1 MTDEETK
8 LMAEKDA
15 KIEELTKSLT
25 DQKAELEKKQGIV
38 DNAETKFNE
47 MSQESGDNRKGIA
60 EASRAMLAAQA
71 ERDEAKENFSKASNE
86 LAEVKKT
93 KGPKA
98 EEEQSDKG
106 LEKKTPEEI
115 EASLTEDEGKVLDEA
130 FKNASDELKA
140 QIKADPKV
148 RKDFLL
154 EAKEAAKAADESD
167 LSSWRKKPAQ
177 KPAPSGDEAKAK
189 IRELFKREN
198 KRRSNLPDGPSSTS
212 RSDFVHQRP
221 MRPKRSEEKVLG

>member
-1 MTDEETK
+1 MTDEEK
-8 LMAEKDA
+8 AKVAELEA

-25 DQKAELEKKQGIV
+25 DQKAELEKANGRV
-38 DNAETKFNE
+38 ENAEKKFNE
-47 MSQESGDNRKGIA
+47 MGEETGDNRKAVA
-60 EASRAMLAAQA
+60 EAAKEVMRLQR

-115 EASLTEDEGKVLDEA
+115 EASLTDDEGKVLDEA

-177 KPAPSGDEAKAK
+177 KPSPSSDDAKAK
-189 IRELFKREN
+189 IRELFNREN
-198 KRRSNLPDGPSSTS
+198 KRGSNLPNGPSSTS

>member
-25 DQKAELEKKQGIV
+25 DQKAELEKANGRV
-38 DNAETKFNE
+38 ENAEKKFNE
-47 MSQESGDNRKGIA
+47 MGEETGDNRKAVA
-60 EASRAMLAAQA
+60 EAAKEVMRLQR
-71 ERDEAKENFSKASNE
+71 ERDEAKENFSKAKDDLAKANE
-86 LAEVKKT
+86 T
-93 KGPKA
+93 KGPPKEDRKTQKT
-98 EEEQSDKG
+98 EEEQITEIVATLS
-106 LEKKTPEEI
+106 EE
-115 EASLTEDEGKVLDEA
+115 D
-130 FKNASDELKA
+130 LKA
-140 QIKADPKV
+140 LDAA
-148 RKDFLL
+148 RKGATDEQRKSIDAGGAGYLELL
-154 EAKEAAKAADESD
+154 QGLKEVQSAEVDA
-167 LSSWRKKPAQ
+167 LPPWRKTPAQ